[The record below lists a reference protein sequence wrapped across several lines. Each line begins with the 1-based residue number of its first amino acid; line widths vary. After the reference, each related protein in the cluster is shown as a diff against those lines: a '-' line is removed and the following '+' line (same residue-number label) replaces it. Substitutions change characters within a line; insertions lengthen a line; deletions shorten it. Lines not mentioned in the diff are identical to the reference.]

1 MISCVLVTSSET
13 GSTEPG
19 SKQSDNTQAHA
30 AGVRAA
36 MKFLIGLRLAEK
48 NMRIEDP
55 ESCFRS
61 SAHSFSDGSPS
72 AQGLLSTKQACHQP
86 RLVREQRE
94 GGQCRTDH
102 TIGR

>member
-1 MISCVLVTSSET
+1 MRFGDLLRNRVHRAGQHTIR
-13 GSTEPG
+13 
-19 SKQSDNTQAHA
+19 NTQAHA

-36 MKFLIGLRLAEK
+36 MKLSIGLRRLAEK

-72 AQGLLSTKQACHQP
+72 LQGLLSTKQACHQA

-94 GGQCRTDH
+94 GGQCRTGH